1 VRLLLT
7 VVVAFAAPTHA
18 QRVALLVSLRHEQGD
33 VAVQTISVSKA
44 DSTYASIRWGFKT
57 ATSDSLF
64 HHTGGR
70 WKVIWSRESERPA
83 DGACAFS
90 PAKVVLELYGVK
102 CPSEAALHGR
112 TATDAE
118 KVALEASFRSSKLTP
133 YWRDTHQL
141 ANQCISRVDS
151 TWAAATA
158 TFRSGAKGVIWFKHG
173 TRWTVARETL
183 LNGGTKP
190 PPRIVLSL
198 ASCAGYSAAEYEG
211 S

>member
-1 VRLLLT
+1 MRLLLT
-7 VVVAFAAPTHA
+7 VVAGLAAPTSA
-18 QRVALLVSLRHEQGD
+18 QRAALVASLRYERGD

-44 DSTYASIRWGFKT
+44 DRTYASVRWGFKT

-64 HHTGGR
+64 HHGGGR

-112 TATDAE
+112 TATSAE
-118 KVALEASFRSSKLTP
+118 VTALEVSFRSSKLTA
-133 YWRDTHQL
+133 YWRGARPLT
-141 ANQCISRVDS
+141 NVCISRIDS

-173 TRWTVARETL
+173 SKWTVARETL
-183 LNGGTKP
+183 LNSGTRP

>member
-1 VRLLLT
+1 MRLLLT
-7 VVVAFAAPTHA
+7 VVVALAAPTHA
-18 QRVALLVSLRHEQGD
+18 QRAALVASLRGAQGD

-44 DSTYASIRWGFKT
+44 DSSYATIRWGFKT

-64 HHTGGR
+64 HHAGGR

-90 PAKVVLELYGVK
+90 PAKVVRELYGIK
-102 CPSEAALHGR
+102 CPNEAALHAR
-112 TATDAE
+112 TATAAE
-118 KVALEASFRSSKLTP
+118 HAALEASFRTSKLTP

-141 ANQCISRVDS
+141 VNPCISRVDS

-158 TFRSGAKGVIWFKHG
+158 TFSSGAKGVIWFKHG
-173 TRWTVARETL
+173 SKWTVARETL
-183 LNGGTKP
+183 FGGGTRP